1 MDVLRSRILTTVLC
15 VYVCGPMAIRA
26 SGDTNEELLSKIAE
40 AHRRIQSVHVIY
52 SIRTT
57 GEDYTDVD
65 VFEWA
70 MKGEKRYRKKR
81 YRVDLDAPEGS
92 EKRWG
97 KCMWDGKLL
106 RYYDSVSD
114 NGAILRRYNRF
125 KGAATFN
132 AYCRHFGTLMGITLL
147 SLIERLSADDW
158 DIVRDEEGQKVILAT
173 DDVGHKDE
181 IAVHRWEIDLN
192 RGGMISRYQ
201 VDIKRDNGLQT
212 VSDMRVLEW
221 RDMGNGIWLPSRS
234 TTKTNV
240 PGAPVLEGT
249 VILSKAEVNDE
260 LIDRFF
266 VDWDWPKGCQYYDET
281 LDATVIPHATE
292 ENMQLALDE
301 FAVEAVSDI
310 DSTLSQKGEVVR
322 VPSSLPGGSDK
333 QVMTTNGRSASYWRY
348 LAPCLGLILIVSV
361 CLYLWKCYKKGRNV
375 QV

>member
-1 MDVLRSRILTTVLC
+1 MDVLRSRILTTLLC

-26 SGDTNEELLSKIAE
+26 SGDTNKELLSKIAE

-57 GEDYTDVD
+57 GQDYTDVD
-65 VFEWA
+65 VLEWA

-106 RYYDSVSD
+106 RSYDSVSD
-114 NGAILRRYNRF
+114 NGAMRTEYNRS
-125 KGAATFN
+125 KGAATYN
-132 AYCRHFGTLMGITLL
+132 AYCRHFGTLMGTTLL

-173 DDVGHKDE
+173 DDVRQKDE
-181 IAVHRWEIDLN
+181 VLVHRWEIDLN

-240 PGAPVLEGT
+240 PGKPVLEGT

-281 LDATVIPHATE
+281 LDATVIPHA
-292 ENMQLALDE
+292 A
-301 FAVEAVSDI
+301 AKAPSDI
-310 DSTLSQKGEVVR
+310 DLTLPEKGEVVR
-322 VPSSLPGGSDK
+322 VPSSLPDGSDK
-333 QVMTTNGRSASYWRY
+333 ELMMTNGRSVSYWRY
-348 LAPCLGLILIVSV
+348 LDPCLGIILIVSV
-361 CLYLWKCYKKGRNV
+361 CLYLWKCYRKGRNV
-375 QV
+375 